1 MGLSRNKVAVPE
13 GAAGTPP
20 FWRDV
25 FFVVFVI
32 EDENTSFFVFDEMQR
47 KALFLWYP
55 FSCTYL
61 CLFFIRDAEGT
72 TSPRLFAVCGFV
84 LLTVL

>member
-32 EDENTSFFVFDEMQR
+32 ENENTSFSSLTRCSGRPYF
-47 KALFLWYP
+47 YGIP
-55 FSCTYL
+55 FPVL
-61 CLFFIRDAEGT
+61 IFAFFFIRDAEGT